1 MYGNLN
7 TLDKL
12 IEQFASLP
20 GVGRKTAERLAYA
33 VAISGGD
40 RIDEFVR
47 ALTATKENIHFCPEC
62 QSLTDKPLCS
72 VCSDEDRDH
81 SVICVVEDPKVV
93 LSMEKVREFNGT
105 YHVLHG
111 SISPSHGIT
120 PDKIKIKELLNRVA
134 RGGIR
139 EVILATNS
147 TFAGDSTAMY
157 IAQKLQPYGV
167 RVTRLGYGI
176 PIGAD
181 LEYADSVT
189 LSKALEGRRDF

>member
-20 GVGRKTAERLAYA
+20 GIGRKSAERLAYA
-33 VAISGGD
+33 IAISDGA
-40 RIDEFVR
+40 RIDEFI
-47 ALTATKENIHFCPEC
+47 ASLAATKENIRFCPVC
-62 QSLTDKPLCS
+62 QSLTDMPLCR
-72 VCSDEDRDH
+72 VCADEGRDH

-120 PDKIKIKELLNRVA
+120 PDKLKIKELIERVA
-134 RGGIR
+134 KGGIR

-147 TFAGDSTAMY
+147 TFSGDSTALY